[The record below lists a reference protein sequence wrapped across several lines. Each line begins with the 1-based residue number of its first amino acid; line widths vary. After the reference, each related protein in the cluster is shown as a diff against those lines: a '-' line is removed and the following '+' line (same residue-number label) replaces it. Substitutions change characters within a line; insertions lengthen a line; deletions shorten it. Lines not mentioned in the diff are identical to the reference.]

1 MTKQSEGTDGSR
13 DSLDRLLR
21 FRSPSRI
28 SPSQGVGISPL
39 DLVRLPPDLQ
49 ETMNSLMREGPSTAP
64 EIAVSLQL
72 DIDTI
77 IDNPDTLEAREHIR
91 RVKHET
97 ADTFEPIMGRS
108 RRPGLS
114 SGLWKKLE
122 EA

>member
-1 MTKQSEGTDGSR
+1 VAKQSDGTNDPR

-28 SPSQGVGISPL
+28 SPSQGGGISPL

-49 ETMNSLMREGPSTAP
+49 ETMNLLMRHGPATAA
-64 EIAVSLQL
+64 EIAVSLQMDL
-72 DIDTI
+72 DTI
-77 IDNPDTLEAREHIR
+77 IDYLDTLEARGHIR

-97 ADTFEPIMGRS
+97 ADTFAPILGRS

-122 EA
+122 ND